1 MQQTNL
7 ELDDDPVPL
16 PVLTPQQ
23 QQALIQAMAD
33 AILAVLENDPGAD
46 HEPE

>member
-7 ELDDDPVPL
+7 ELDDDPSPS
-16 PVLTPQQ
+16 PVLTPKQ
-23 QQALIQAMAD
+23 QQALITAMAD
-33 AILAVLENDPGAD
+33 AILAVVEGAD